1 MNKRRQTYIFFFLVL
16 FFTNSSIA
24 LKIDGVKDTIIKDTV
39 FTPIFQQNYQIT
51 DDPIVSMFDSLTQI
65 TFIDTLASK
74 NSMPTYDP
82 NIYSS
87 YDALDSLYAKRLAI
101 LNVNSPFKYEYN
113 DDVRSYIDIYVSK
126 KRSLTARMLGMS
138 KVYFPLFEEQ
148 LDKYN
153 LPLELKYLAI
163 VESALIP
170 TAKSRAG
177 AAGLWQFMLGTGRMY
192 DLSVSSYVDDRFDPL
207 KSTIAACEHFQDL
220 YTVYHDW
227 ALVLAAYNSGAGNVN
242 KAIKRS
248 GGEMDFWKIKPYLP
262 RETQGYV
269 PAFIAVSY
277 VMNFASEHNIYP
289 VEPKIAQIKTD
300 TVIIHKELTFAQLS
314 EYLKVPIEDL
324 ALLNPCYK
332 AGVIPAYE
340 NKKYVLRLPI
350 EYIDNFVTHDTA
362 IYKYKSKN
370 EQLNQEWLAI
380 QKKEMEK
387 FKKTLNKG
395 KYSTGYHTV
404 KKGETLGSI
413 AGMYNCT
420 IKEIK
425 DWNNLKGTNINIGQ
439 KLYVYSDKKVKNLTT
454 NTTTVNTKVKDINKT
469 VVNKNAPTDNKKT
482 TLSKKFIYYTV
493 QKGDTL
499 WSIANKYPGV
509 SVDDIKKANNLND
522 VKLQPG
528 QKLKITI
535 SS

>member
-1 MNKRRQTYIFFFLVL
+1 MNKRRTFFLFFFLIIIYSNTS
-16 FFTNSSIA
+16 FATNS
-24 LKIDGVKDTIIKDTV
+24 DGIKDTIINDTIISPS
-39 FTPIFQQNYQIT
+39 FNEDYLMS
-51 DDPIVSMFDSLTQI
+51 DDPIVTMFDSLTKI
-65 TFIDTLASK
+65 SFTDSVIPNNT
-74 NSMPTYDP
+74 MPTYDP

-87 YDALDSLYAKRLAI
+87 YDALDSLYAKRLNI

-113 DDVRSYIDIYVSK
+113 DDVRRYIDIYVSK
-126 KRSLTARMLGMS
+126 KRSLTARMLGLS
-138 KVYFPLFEEQ
+138 KIYFPVFEEQ

-192 DLSVSSYVDDRFDPL
+192 NLSVSSYVDDRYDPL

-220 YTVYHDW
+220 YAQFHDW

-262 RETQGYV
+262 HETQGYV

-277 VMNFASEHNIYP
+277 VMNYASEHNIYP
-289 VEPKIAQIKTD
+289 IEPNMVHLKTD
-300 TVIIHKELTFAQLS
+300 TVMIHKELTFAQLS
-314 EYLKVPIEDL
+314 EYLNVPMEDL
-324 ALLNPCYK
+324 ILLNPCYK

-340 NKKYVLRLPI
+340 NKSYALRLPL
-350 EYIDNFVTHDTA
+350 EYVDNFVTHDSA
-362 IYKYKSKN
+362 IYNYKSKN
-370 EQLNQEWLAI
+370 EQLNQEWLVI

-395 KYSTGYHTV
+395 KYTTGYHTV

-413 AGMYNCT
+413 AGIYNCT

-425 DWNNLKGTNINIGQ
+425 DWNNIQGTTINVGQ
-439 KLYVYSDKKVKNLTT
+439 KLYVYSDKKVKNLSS
-454 NTTTVNTKVKDINKT
+454 NNNTTVNKKVTDINKT
-469 VVNKNAPTDNKKT
+469 VVNKPISENKKT

-499 WSIANKYPGV
+499 WSIASKYPGV

-522 VKLQPG
+522 AKLQPG